1 MTPLRILARLDVWQH
16 YSGLELHPGFLAT
29 RFGCSGDAAVLF
41 PGSALVEGLA
51 LVDLEDRANQD
62 RIVAIE
68 MLHLIVE
75 RKGVSLE
82 QMVLLQRLL
91 AALCVET
98 LRELLP
104 ARADSIRRS
113 GDDVF
118 VGDGKFSVSI
128 ATTGPVSALLHFA
141 VNVDATG
148 APVTTSDLER
158 LGIERSVFVEAFVRH
173 FETEQRDI
181 ESALVK
187 VAPAHEAPGHGA

>member
-1 MTPLRILARLDVWQH
+1 MTPLQILARLDVWQH
-16 YSGLELHPGFLAT
+16 YSGLELHPGFLAA

-62 RIVAIE
+62 RIIALE

-75 RKGVSLE
+75 RSAVSLE

-91 AALCVET
+91 ATICVET

-104 ARADSIRRS
+104 AKAASIRRS

-128 ATTGPVSALLHFA
+128 ATTGPTSALLHFA
-141 VNVDATG
+141 MNVDATG
-148 APVTTSDLER
+148 APVRTSDLQR
-158 LGIERSVFVEAFVRH
+158 LKLDVAVFAAAFLRR
-173 FETEQRDI
+173 FAEEQLDI
-181 ESALVK
+181 EAALGK
-187 VAPAHEAPGHGA
+187 VAPAHEVPEHGA